1 MFAAILLRLLFVSRL
16 FLFMSQHVF
25 SPDADADLSPSA
37 WYAAASL
44 REGFIADHAQAKA
57 IEYLQALYEMLLA
70 FKRKRHRPFGKL
82 LPTPDIPRGLYFWGG
97 VGRGKSFLMDSF
109 YACVPY
115 RRKRRIHFHHFMQE
129 VHAELRTL
137 VNEADPLQTVAK
149 RIAAKYRLICFD
161 EFHVSDIADAMILGR
176 LLKALFELGV
186 VLVMTSNY
194 PPQGLYPDGLQRNN
208 FLPTIDL
215 LLQMLTVV
223 NVDGGNDY
231 RLRSLTRSETYISP
245 IDVQTDQK
253 LRDVFED
260 IADGADLK
268 PDLEI
273 AGRKIKA
280 QRHARGII
288 WFNFNDICG
297 SARAQTDYL
306 EIAQEY
312 HTVIV
317 ANIPRLGPANAS
329 EARRFTWLVDVFYD
343 CRVKLLISADVA
355 PELIYTDGVQSSEF
369 FRTASRLQEMQSIE
383 YLSLAHIS

>member
-1 MFAAILLRLLFVSRL
+1 
-16 FLFMSQHVF
+16 MSQHVF
-25 SPDADADLSPSA
+25 SPESDSKLSPA
-37 WYAAASL
+37 EWYAAASQ
-44 REGFIADHAQAKA
+44 RDGFIADQAQASA
-57 IEYLQALYEMLLA
+57 IGHLQALYELLLE

-82 LPTPDIPRGLYFWGG
+82 LPSPDIPRGLYFWGG

-109 YACVPY
+109 FACVPY

-245 IDVQTDQK
+245 IDSQTDKK
-253 LRDVFED
+253 LREVYED

-280 QRHARGII
+280 QRHSRGII
-288 WFNFNDICG
+288 WFNFSDICG

-317 ANIPRLGPANAS
+317 ANIPRLGPSNAS

-343 CRVKLLISADVA
+343 CRVKLLISAAVA

-383 YLSLAHIS
+383 YLGLAHIS

>member
-1 MFAAILLRLLFVSRL
+1 MSATIWLWLHGFI
-16 FLFMSQHVF
+16 FMSQHVF
-25 SPDADADLSPSA
+25 SPESDSKLSPA
-37 WYAAASL
+37 EWYAAASQ
-44 REGFIADHAQAKA
+44 RDGFIADAAQAKA
-57 IEYLQALYEMLLA
+57 IDHLQSLYLLLLE
-70 FKRKRHRPFGKL
+70 FKRKRQRPFGKL
-82 LPTPDIPRGLYFWGG
+82 LLSPDVPRGLYFWGG

-137 VNEADPLQTVAK
+137 SNEADPLQTVAK

-194 PPQGLYPDGLQRNN
+194 PPQGLYPDGLQRSN
-208 FLPTIDL
+208 FLPTIEL
-215 LLQMLTVV
+215 LLQTLTVV

-231 RLRSLTRSETYISP
+231 RLRSLTRSETYITP
-245 IDVQTDQK
+245 IDETTGNK
-253 LRDVFED
+253 LQETFED

-268 PDLEI
+268 PEIEI

-280 QRHARGII
+280 MRHARGII
-288 WFNFNDICG
+288 WFSFAGICG
-297 SARAQTDYL
+297 GARAQTDYL
-306 EIAQEY
+306 EIAREY

-317 ANIPRLGPANAS
+317 SDIPHLGPGNAS

-343 CRVKLLISADVA
+343 CRVKLLISAAVP
-355 PELIYTDGVQSSEF
+355 PEQIYTDGVQSSEF
-369 FRTASRLQEMQSIE
+369 FRTASRLQEMQSVE